1 MICWNPFVIAVELI
15 AQRGLDAHV
24 AADQVAVPTHAD
36 PDRTHAS
43 GAAHGHRAAAA
54 DRVHDLIADDGAAG
68 LEAGLRP
75 REATDQ
81 GERAG

>member
-1 MICWNPFVIAVELI
+1 MDTALPPPIEYM
-15 AQRGLDAHV
+15 
-24 AADQVAVPTHAD
+24 T
-36 PDRTHAS
+36 
-43 GAAHGHRAAAA
+43 
-54 DRVHDLIADDGAAG
+54 LIADDGAAG

>member
-1 MICWNPFVIAVELI
+1 MDTAL
-15 AQRGLDAHV
+15 A
-24 AADQVAVPTHAD
+24 T
-36 PDRTHAS
+36 
-43 GAAHGHRAAAA
+43 A